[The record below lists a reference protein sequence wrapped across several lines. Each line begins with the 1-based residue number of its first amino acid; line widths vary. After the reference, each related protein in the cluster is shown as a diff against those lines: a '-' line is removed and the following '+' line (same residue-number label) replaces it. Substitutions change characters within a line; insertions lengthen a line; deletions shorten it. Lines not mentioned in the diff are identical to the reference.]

1 MVLISIN
8 IDEVYKLR
16 RRFAL
21 WLADYR
27 IGRTLLHIYCLLVG
41 KIKDVHK
48 HIRGILREWK

>member
-27 IGRTLLHIYCLLVG
+27 IGRTLLHLYCLLVG
-41 KIKDVHK
+41 KIKHVHK